1 MNFHFPGCTFPTN
14 ITNLWLK
21 AGLKACFCGGRR
33 TFHVVEL
40 VQRRI
45 PRAIWGG
52 GGLLR
57 SQEPE
62 KRTIIR
68 PSTKAGH
75 FLKVASCLMQCQGR
89 LILAPL
95 AGGTTAP
102 PHFGEG
108 ANGASSR
115 GAASRGAVSDP
126 TSSGLGTSPGRI
138 RLRTGSSE
146 WAVS

>member
-1 MNFHFPGCTFPTN
+1 MAQGRLEGLF
-14 ITNLWLK
+14 LWGASYLPRS
-21 AGLKACFCGGRR
+21 GACAEADSSG
-33 TFHVVEL
+33 HL
-40 VQRRI
+40 
-45 PRAIWGG
+45 G

-115 GAASRGAVSDP
+115 GAASRGAISDP